1 MNNQNSPSAKKFF
14 EVKSKLECAYPKR
27 GKVLEVPELDIYPG
41 EIVVIIGN
49 SGAGKSTLIET
60 LGLMTDTLSSNRM
73 NVGKGEIS
81 FFPTDS
87 PDDEV
92 KIPEIWNKGTNGNSV
107 QKIRRENFNFIF
119 QDNNL
124 MHNLKNDENVI
135 LADLIDG
142 NLTLKESKD
151 RTTKTFVALHIS
163 SSVGENFP
171 TSISGGEKQ
180 RIAFARGIQPNFR
193 ILFGDEPT
201 GNLDEENAEN
211 LMRYLQE
218 QIPPNSKNKAA
229 IIVSHNIDLSLK
241 FADRIIVLTKA
252 AINGY
257 YELLPE
263 YVFTRKS
270 RDTFVWQGKF
280 PLNSSLSYD
289 ETKNFPNEVST
300 NNFID
305 CKTSLADL
313 KKFTFD
319 DIPSLSEKI
328 EQTDG
333 NQDIV
338 NIKCLKSYIKYI
350 LKKNVENT
358 IIDYPEE
365 KISASTAVKI
375 IACIG
380 MALMSVAKWFAKT
393 FNREKYL
400 YSLNINEYFSRLLF
414 QKEGAQLAGNRNSSI
429 KFLFF
434 SIFITFIIIGLAN
447 GQLFELKNE
456 LMKDPFTLTLEVMHR
471 GGKIQND
478 TREILN
484 EILANQE
491 TMDYY
496 KLDQI
501 SEFDRNYLT
510 FYHFNDFSKDQFYI
524 GRSMRFDDP
533 TIEKILDKSINPN
546 RIGRGFNSAN
556 DIGLIVTIN
565 LLNDLGYDINSPV
578 IYCKVYDIESEQYL
592 NVALPVIAVVDQLPG
607 GNKNYFLYTPNFYD
621 YYRDESIAFPY
632 GVNRN
637 IKIAAR
643 ISSNKIEELKQVI
656 EGGLN
661 ELIDKNIPNYSG
673 FRKLE
678 VDTNYNFRE
687 EIYEFIIY
695 PQTSNRNLFEQ
706 KQLVSELLKLSSVE
720 DYLANNDLIAGQDIF
735 QVYYFDIPSA
745 ADESVLGSFS
755 DRERGYISFL
765 FKEPSMTKEFATMF
779 TRRTQL
785 IDEDKHEGL
794 SLDIGKVES
803 MFIFSKISSLT
814 YSILI
819 LLIIIIVFAN
829 MQYVYNLLNMHLYK
843 IRRNVGTLMA
853 FGINIST
860 NYKFLMFSFII
871 YCFIL
876 SFVFANIVGYL
887 VLDCLFNY
895 TFYLYSNFRYLDIY
909 ITLGAILLIFSG
921 AYFVYFIAEY
931 SYFRKTPSQLI
942 YNRISNNL
950 WRDFFRRFLKPH
962 NVHNNE
968 K

>member
-1 MNNQNSPSAKKFF
+1 MNNHNSPSPKKFF
-14 EVKSKLECAYPKR
+14 EVNSKLECAYPKR

-60 LGLMTDTLSSNRM
+60 LGLMTDTLSADRLNE
-73 NVGKGEIS
+73 GKGEIS
-81 FFPTDS
+81 FYPTDS
-87 PDDEV
+87 TDDEV
-92 KIPEIWNKGTNGNSV
+92 RIPEIWEKGTNGSAV

-142 NLTLKESKD
+142 NLTFSESRA
-151 RTTKTFVALHIS
+151 RTKKTFDALNIS
-163 SSVGENFP
+163 NSVGKNFP

-218 QIPPNSKNKAA
+218 QIPRNSKDKAA
-229 IIVSHNIDLSLK
+229 IIVSHNISLSLK

-252 AINGY
+252 ATNGY

-263 YVFTRKS
+263 YVFARKS
-270 RDTFVWQGKF
+270 RDTSVWQGKF
-280 PLNSSLSYD
+280 PLSNGLLKD

-305 CKTSLADL
+305 CRTSLADL
-313 KKFTFD
+313 KKIEFY
-319 DIPSLSEKI
+319 DIPSLSEII
-328 EQTDG
+328 ERTEG
-333 NQDIV
+333 NPDIV
-338 NIKCLKSYIKYI
+338 NIKCLKSYIKHI

-358 IIDYPEE
+358 IIDYPDE
-365 KISASTAVKI
+365 KANTPTAVKI

-393 FNREKYL
+393 FKRDKFL
-400 YSLNINEYFSRLLF
+400 YSLDINEYFSRLLF
-414 QKEGAQLAGNRNSSI
+414 QKEGEQLAGKRNSSI
-429 KFLFF
+429 KFLIF
-434 SIFITFIIIGLAN
+434 SIFVTFIIIGLAN

-471 GGKIQND
+471 GGKMQTD

-484 EILANQE
+484 EILADQE
-491 TMDYY
+491 TMDFY

-510 FYHFNDFSKDQFYI
+510 FYHFSDPNKDQFYI
-524 GRSMRFDDP
+524 GRSMQFDDP
-533 TIEKILDKSINPN
+533 TIEKILDESINPS

-556 DIGLIVTIN
+556 DIGLMVTVN
-565 LLNDLGYDINSPV
+565 LLNDLGYDVNSPV

-592 NVALPVIAVVDQLPG
+592 SVALPVIAVVDNLPG
-607 GNKNYFLYTPNFYD
+607 GSKNYFLYTPNFYD

-632 GVNRN
+632 VENKN

-643 ISSNKIEELKQVI
+643 IRSNKIEELKQILEV
-656 EGGLN
+656 GLN
-661 ELIDKNIPNYSG
+661 ELIDADLPNYSG
-673 FRKLE
+673 FRKVE
-678 VDTNYNFRE
+678 VDTNYNFRD

-695 PQTSNRNLFEQ
+695 PQKSNRDLFEQ
-706 KQLVSELLKLSSVE
+706 KQLVSELLKLSSVQ
-720 DYLANNDLIAGQDIF
+720 DYLANNDLIAGRDIF

-853 FGINIST
+853 FGINIRT
-860 NYKFLMFSFII
+860 NYKFLMFTFMFF
-871 YCFIL
+871 CFSI
-876 SFVFANIVGYL
+876 SFVFANIIGYF
-887 VLDCLFNY
+887 VLDRLFGY
-895 TFYLYSNFRYLDIY
+895 TFELYSNFSNADIY
-909 ITLGAILLIFSG
+909 ITLGAIFLIFSG
-921 AYFVYFIAEY
+921 AYLVYFIAEY

-942 YNRISNNL
+942 YNRINNNFWKEL
-950 WRDFFRRFLKPH
+950 IFKTFK
-962 NVHNNE
+962 